1 MSIRTK
7 LLFSYI
13 AMIVVPVLLLGI
25 TVTLAANVF
34 KQDMTSQTGQADHH
48 SRHVPFA
55 EIRDL
60 FSGRSEIASGLR
72 FVAQHDPKLLSDP
85 AFLASTE
92 SELAKVDA
100 GMIILV
106 DKAEAPAY
114 ASPGFSAEEVIA
126 QLRGD
131 NADDNGHRRY
141 DHPGPPRGNS
151 LDQIDYTLPGGKS
164 ASIIIVSD
172 MEPVA
177 SFFKRF
183 IPTVL
188 LALLLALVLTN
199 GVLTFFVSRSII
211 KPLHALR
218 DAAGQIREG
227 RLDHAIHLQR
237 KDEIGQLGSAFEEMR
252 IRLKGS
258 INAQLQLEQ
267 SRKELLAN
275 ISHDLKTPITA
286 IQGCVDCLRGGVA
299 DTEEKRNKYIAMI
312 GGKTTDMNRMIEELL
327 LYSTL
332 DIGKLPFRF
341 ETLDIA
347 EYLSLTVEELK
358 LDPRLSGAEIRFRNN
373 AAATG
378 AGGDPLLVRA
388 DREKLHRAIFNV
400 VNNSIKHMD
409 KTPRVLTIEIAS
421 HASHA
426 ATAAIVIS
434 DNGAGIPAEALP
446 HVFDQFYRAESSRRP
461 DAGSSGLGLA
471 IVKQII
477 EEHGGTVEADS
488 REGEGT
494 AITLHLPAV
503 QRVKLSSEESEEP
516 L

>member
-13 AMIVVPVLLLGI
+13 AMIVIPVLLLGI

-34 KQDMTSQTGQADHH
+34 KQDMTSQSEDAQ
-48 SRHVPFA
+48 SHVPFA

-60 FSGRSEIASGLR
+60 FSGRSELASGLR

-100 GMIILV
+100 GMVIMG
-106 DKAEAPAY
+106 DKAAAPFY
-114 ASPGFSAEEVIA
+114 TSPGLSAEEVIA
-126 QLRGD
+126 QIQGGSSEE
-131 NADDNGHRRY
+131 NGHRHIDR
-141 DHPGPPRGNS
+141 PGPPSGNS
-151 LDQIDYTLPGGKS
+151 LDQITYTRPDGKPG
-164 ASIIIVSD
+164 SIIIVSD
-172 MEPVA
+172 MEAVA
-177 SFFKRF
+177 HFFKRF

-286 IQGCVDCLRGGVA
+286 IQGCVDCLREGVA
-299 DTEEKRNKYIAMI
+299 DTEEKRSKYIDMI

-341 ETLDIA
+341 ETLDVA
-347 EYLSLTVEELK
+347 EYLRLTVDELK
-358 LDPRLSGAEIRFRNN
+358 LDPRLSGAEIQFRNN
-373 AAATG
+373 AAATS
-378 AGGDPLLVRA
+378 AGQPLLVRA
-388 DREKLHRAIFNV
+388 DREKLHRAIFNI
-400 VNNSIKHMD
+400 VNNSIKYMD
-409 KTPRVLTIEIAS
+409 KTPRVLMIELS
-421 HASHA
+421 GEERHSS
-426 ATAAIVIS
+426 TAAITIS
-434 DNGAGIPAEALP
+434 DNGTGISAEALP
-446 HVFDQFYRAESSRRP
+446 QVFDQFYRAESSRRP

-477 EEHGGTVEADS
+477 EEHGGTVEARS

-494 AITLHLPAV
+494 AITLRLPAV
-503 QRVKLSSEESEEP
+503 QRVRLSSEEGEEP
-516 L
+516 Q